1 MNKKLIRPSDFL
13 KLTDTIVD
21 AFNNSIELFD
31 KAEKAKDYEAKL
43 ELKIGE
49 HCKLLM
55 QLIHV
60 EKNILWASWCVTC
73 KRQSEYCDDMKCSS
87 NVRGDWWTA
96 KFESESNPDLNIE
109 KVFGRTA
116 TDAIELILM
125 ELTRNVSDHRFNY
138 SYKSSGESKMRF
150 WKADNAVL

>member
-1 MNKKLIRPSDFL
+1 MTKKLIRPSDFL
-13 KLTDTIVD
+13 KLMDTIVD

-31 KAEKAKDYEAKL
+31 RAEKAKDYEAKL
-43 ELKIGE
+43 ELLVNNQ
-49 HCKLLM
+49 CKLLM
-55 QLIHV
+55 QLVHV
-60 EKNILWASWCVTC
+60 EKNILWASSCITC
-73 KRQSEYCDDMKCSS
+73 KRQSEYCDDMKCPG

-125 ELTRNVSDHRFNY
+125 ELTRNANGHRFNY
-138 SYKSSGESKMRF
+138 SFKTSSESKMRF
-150 WKADNAVL
+150 WKADDES